1 MKLFVEE
8 SDNQCIF
15 IVKSMIPRFSKLQAR
30 FPRSRGFADQLSR
43 NGKSNAFSLV
53 EVTLSIGIVAFGLIA
68 ILGLLPSGLQS
79 FRGSIGRTVGAQVA
93 QGIISGAKQADFT
106 SLTNGITYSNYTQE
120 GIPAKSAADTIFTA
134 EITVTNQSSVPGT
147 GTTRFINRSLAL
159 VKVRVVENPARAK
172 LDAAAFTGSNIPT
185 FSSYVA
191 KAQ

>member
-1 MKLFVEE
+1 
-8 SDNQCIF
+8 
-15 IVKSMIPRFSKLQAR
+15 MILRFSKSRAPL
-30 FPRSRGFADQLSR
+30 PHSRGFADRISR
-43 NGKSNAFSLV
+43 IQNSSAFSLV

-79 FRGSIGRTVGAQVA
+79 FRGSIGRTVAAQVA
-93 QGIISGAKQADFT
+93 QAIISETKQADFT

-120 GIPAKSAADTIFTA
+120 GILAKTATDTIFTA
-134 EITVTNQSSVPGT
+134 EISVTNQSSVPGT

-191 KAQ
+191 KTQ